1 MIYDSS
7 NFPSLISGLKS
18 LRKLRVLHLETND
31 FNISTLKSLGR
42 LSLLKEL
49 YLGGN
54 KLEGSVTLRGKL
66 KYKFCNAA
74 LSFSLVIVPFSLPEL
89 NNLRN
94 LEVLDLSSTNIS
106 SSILQIVEVMTSL
119 KALSLRS
126 NGINGSQ
133 TALQGTFYNSLNFG
147 SKHLLILNGKESFIL
162 LPLFFFSGLC
172 KLRNLQEL
180 DLSDNGFEGSVSPCL
195 GNLTSLRALDLSKNR
210 FSGNLDS
217 SLFAGLMKL
226 EFLSLSHNVFQ
237 TFPPIS
243 SFAKHSKLEVLDL
256 ICGNNT
262 LLLESEDQTWV
273 PSFQLKVF
281 RLSSCILKTGSIPS
295 FLHHQHDLR
304 VVDLSNSSLEEDFP
318 TWLMKNNTRLE
329 ELNLKNNS
337 LTGYFHLP
345 YRPHIFTSAIDIS
358 NNLLQGQMPSNI
370 SVSLPNLMFLNVSR
384 NSFEGS
390 IPSFGGMRKLLFL
403 DLSNNLFTGGIP
415 EDLAMGCPSLEYL
428 ILSKNDLHGQMFP
441 RVSNLPSLRH
451 LELDDNHFSGKI
463 PDLSNSSG
471 LERLDVSHNSISG
484 KLPGWIGNM
493 SNLAA
498 LVMPNNSLE
507 GPIPVEFCSLDALEL
522 LDLSNNNL
530 SGSLPS
536 CFSPSLLIHVHLQEN
551 HLTGPLTKAF
561 TRSMDLATL
570 DIRNNNLSG
579 GIPDWISMFSGLSI
593 LLLKGNHF
601 QGKIPY
607 QLCQLSKI
615 TILDLSYNSLSGHIP
630 SCLNKIRFRTGFRSG
645 KFSIISYFQ
654 SPGFSS
660 YLYHSQ
666 HIELS
671 QVNVNSYPI
680 AYDKAMAEFT
690 AKNRTD
696 FYKGNFLY
704 SMTGIDLS
712 SNKLTGAIPPEIGN
726 LSQVHALNL
735 SHNILT
741 GPIPAAF
748 SGLKSIESLDLSY
761 NNLTGTI
768 PGELTELTNLAVFSV
783 AYNNLSGK
791 IPEMTA
797 QFGTF
802 LENSYVGNPYLCG
815 SLLRKNCSRAEEEAE
830 IEEGEK
836 GLTDRDIFYVSF
848 GASYVVV
855 LLGVAAVL
863 YINGGWR
870 KKWFHVIDVLITCC
884 CNFVMHLVGKFSG

>member
-1 MIYDSS
+1 
-7 NFPSLISGLKS
+7 
-18 LRKLRVLHLETND
+18 
-31 FNISTLKSLGR
+31 
-42 LSLLKEL
+42 
-49 YLGGN
+49 
-54 KLEGSVTLRGKL
+54 
-66 KYKFCNAA
+66 
-74 LSFSLVIVPFSLPEL
+74 
-89 NNLRN
+89 
-94 LEVLDLSSTNIS
+94 
-106 SSILQIVEVMTSL
+106 
-119 KALSLRS
+119 
-126 NGINGSQ
+126 
-133 TALQGTFYNSLNFG
+133 
-147 SKHLLILNGKESFIL
+147 
-162 LPLFFFSGLC
+162 
-172 KLRNLQEL
+172 
-180 DLSDNGFEGSVSPCL
+180 
-195 GNLTSLRALDLSKNR
+195 
-210 FSGNLDS
+210 
-217 SLFAGLMKL
+217 
-226 EFLSLSHNVFQ
+226 
-237 TFPPIS
+237 
-243 SFAKHSKLEVLDL
+243 
-256 ICGNNT
+256 
-262 LLLESEDQTWV
+262 
-273 PSFQLKVF
+273 
-281 RLSSCILKTGSIPS
+281 
-295 FLHHQHDLR
+295 
-304 VVDLSNSSLEEDFP
+304 
-318 TWLMKNNTRLE
+318 
-329 ELNLKNNS
+329 
-337 LTGYFHLP
+337 
-345 YRPHIFTSAIDIS
+345 
-358 NNLLQGQMPSNI
+358 MPSNI

-403 DLSNNLFTGGIP
+403 DLSNNSFTGGIP

-441 RVSNLPSLRH
+441 RVSNLPRLRH
-451 LELDDNHFSGKI
+451 LHLDGNHFSGKI

-507 GPIPVEFCSLDALEL
+507 GPIPVEFCSLDALQL

-536 CFSPSLLIHVHLQEN
+536 CFSPYSLIHVHLQEN

-630 SCLNKIRFRTGFRSG
+630 SCLNKIQFRTGFRSG
-645 KFSIISYFQ
+645 KFSIISYFP

-690 AKNRTD
+690 TKNRTD

-748 SGLKSIESLDLSY
+748 SGLRSIESLDLSY

-815 SLLRKNCSRAEEEAE
+815 SRLRKNCSRAEEEAE
-830 IEEGEK
+830 IDEGEK

-884 CNFVMHLVGKFSG
+884 CNFVMHLVGKFSS